1 MQDSYEVE
9 EAVQKVKDGM
19 HGTISEAELAQV
31 HDIVVTE
38 HLEPVVGLQG
48 KYRFKSVKEDQSLDV
63 MGVSD
68 RNLL

>member
-19 HGTISEAELAQV
+19 HGTINEAELAQV

-48 KYRFKSVKEDQSLDV
+48 KYRFKSDKEEQSLDV